1 MDRQTF
7 KCELFE
13 TKQEHRLWLSF
24 VDQGHWEIAERGP
37 GYIATTCERSQGGAQ
52 PSLAGFRFPESLTP
66 WAATNFWSVRKAKPP
81 YRPPPF
87 VTEIKFILPSPW
99 YCDAREDR

>member
-37 GYIATTCERSQGGAQ
+37 GYIATTCERSQGGRNQVWPAFD
-52 PSLAGFRFPESLTP
+52 SLRA
-66 WAATNFWSVRKAKPP
+66 
-81 YRPPPF
+81 
-87 VTEIKFILPSPW
+87 LPLGPRRTSGACEKLNLRIDLPHL
-99 YCDAREDR
+99 